1 MDKHNSKTSSR
12 ISHADPLTLS
22 QASVA
27 VLLAFVAAH
36 AKADGMP
43 DGSVVAPPASTPA
56 AVPAA
61 SAAPALFPA
70 TGVAASDIALGNATA
85 MPAGQVQTTQTTT
98 LAPTLAAPALL
109 APTPAVPTPVA
120 PAPVAP
126 IGLLP
131 LSMTQGTGVTPAPL
145 PAAAEPAAVE
155 FNTQFLSGGGAANLD
170 ISRFDKGNVAAPGHY
185 RAALYVNQVW
195 IGVTDVTLR
204 DVNGPGHSA
213 QPVFDRDLLQ
223 RTGVDVARLPD
234 SAGAKLATAG
244 DGGAAPL
251 PELIPQATAT
261 FDMGEQRLDVSIPQA
276 MMSRN
281 ARGWVDPKFWDDGVP
296 AASLQ
301 YNANV
306 YHTNGSGLSTTQGYL
321 GLNAGINVG
330 AWRFRYN
337 GNVTNTSGAGTHV
350 QSMQTYLQRSFAPIK
365 SQLTIGDSYTDG
377 SIFDSFGVR
386 GVQIG
391 TDDRMYP
398 ESQRGY
404 APTVRGIANS
414 NAKVEVRQNGN
425 ILYTTTVAP
434 GPFEINDLYPTGYGG
449 DLEVVVTEADGS
461 QHVSAVPYAAPVNAL
476 RAGRWRYNV
485 AAGQYRNTSLNS
497 HPFVFEAG
505 VQHGLNNL
513 VTLYGGTIAG
523 ENYFSVAG
531 GAALNTPIGA
541 FAADVTQANSNIPHA
556 PSRSGQSL
564 RLSYSRLIAPTN
576 TNLTLAAYRYSTNGF
591 LSYDDAMTL
600 RDAGLNG
607 TAYVNNGIQ
616 KGRLQLTVNQSLGDW
631 GALYAS
637 GFTQNY
643 WNKSSRDTS
652 FQVGYNTNFRR
663 VGVGVSASRELDV
676 GTAHWDNRVMLNLSI
691 PLDIGSKVV
700 NTSTS
705 FTHDSR
711 DNSNQIQESFTGT
724 AGQDNQLNY
733 GVSAGYV
740 SNTGNGSSVNANV
753 GYLAPFTQMR
763 ANAGYS
769 NGYTQGGAGLTG
781 SLVAYQ
787 GGVALSSQTG
797 DTLAVIEAK
806 DAVGARVSTSPGV
819 RVDTQGH
826 AVIAGMQPYS
836 QNTVEIDTK
845 GLPMGVQLKS
855 TEQHFAPTA
864 GAVVRVKFETENRGR
879 AVVMRLH
886 RANGTAVPFGA
897 DVLDASGNNI
907 GTVSQG
913 SRAMFYSKDAG
924 GDLRVKW
931 GEGIGQ
937 SCKLTYALPVA
948 TKDKPAQTDFADASC
963 Q

>member
-1 MDKHNSKTSSR
+1 MDQNNSKSFSRTSPV
-12 ISHADPLTLS
+12 DPLTLS

-43 DGSVVAPPASTPA
+43 DEGV
-56 AVPAA
+56 AVPLTSATIPAAA
-61 SAAPALFPA
+61 SASATPA
-70 TGVAASDIALGNATA
+70 TPISPAPDVAASDVALGSATLKVAGLAQIAPATA
-85 MPAGQVQTTQTTT
+85 ASLTPPA
-98 LAPTLAAPALL
+98 P
-109 APTPAVPTPVA
+109 PTPA
-120 PAPVAP
+120 APV
-126 IGLLP
+126 GLLP
-131 LSMTQGTGVTPAPL
+131 LSMTAPTGALPASS
-145 PAAAEPAAVE
+145 AAAEPAVVE
-155 FNTQFLSGGGAANLD
+155 FNPQFLSGSDAAHVD
-170 ISRFDKGNVAAPGHY
+170 ISRFDKGNEAAPGHY
-185 RAALYVNQVW
+185 RVALYVNQVW
-195 IGVTDVTLR
+195 IGVTDVTLSALAGAGR
-204 DVNGPGHSA
+204 PA
-213 QPVFDRDLLQ
+213 QPMFDRDLLQ
-223 RTGVDVARLPD
+223 RAGVDLTRLSDTAR
-234 SAGAKLATAG
+234 AKLDAG
-244 DGGAAPL
+244 NHEGVAPL
-251 PELIPQATAT
+251 PDLVPQASAT

-296 AASLQ
+296 AATLQ

-306 YHTNGSGLSTTQGYL
+306 YHTNGSGLSTTQSYL
-321 GLNAGINVG
+321 GLNAGVNVG

-337 GNVTNTSGAGTHV
+337 GNVTSTTGAGTHV

-365 SQLTIGDSYTDG
+365 SQLTLGDSYTDG

-425 ILYTTTVAP
+425 IIYTTTVAP

-449 DLEVVVTEADGS
+449 DLAVVVTEADGS
-461 QHVSAVPYAAPVNAL
+461 QHISVVPYAAPVNAL
-476 RAGRWRYNV
+476 RAGRWRYSV

-513 VTLYGGTIAG
+513 ITLYGGTIAAQD
-523 ENYFSVAG
+523 YVSAAV
-531 GAALNTPIGA
+531 GAALNTPLGA
-541 FAADVTQANSNIPHA
+541 FAADVTQANSSIPRA

-564 RLSYSRLIAPTN
+564 RLSYSRLIEPTN
-576 TNLTLAAYRYSTNGF
+576 TNLTLAAYRYSTSGF
-591 LSYDDAMTL
+591 LSYQDAMTL
-600 RDAGLNG
+600 RDAALQG
-607 TAYVNNGIQ
+607 TAFVNNGVQ
-616 KGRLQLTVNQSLGDW
+616 KGRLQLTLNQSLGSW
-631 GALYAS
+631 GSLYAS

-643 WNKSSRDTS
+643 WNRDGRDTS
-652 FQVGYNTNFRR
+652 FQVGYNTNIRR

-676 GTAHWDNRVMLNLSI
+676 GTARWDNRVMLNLSI
-691 PLDIGSKVV
+691 PLDIGSKIA

-711 DNSNQIQESFTGT
+711 SNSNQIQETFTGA
-724 AGQDNQLNY
+724 AGQDNAFNY
-733 GVSAGYV
+733 GVTAGYT
-740 SNTGNGSSVNANV
+740 SNTNNGGSINANA

-763 ANAGYS
+763 ANAGYA
-769 NGYTQGGAGLTG
+769 NGYSQAGAGLTG
-781 SLVAYQ
+781 TVVAFP
-787 GGVALSSQTG
+787 GGVALTSQTG

-806 DAVGARVSTSPGV
+806 DAVGARVASSPGV
-819 RVDTQGH
+819 RVDSQGH

-836 QNTVEIDTK
+836 LNNAEIDTK
-845 GLPMGVQLKS
+845 GLPMGVQLKT

-864 GAVVRVKFETENRGR
+864 GAVVKVKFDTVNRGR

-886 RANGTAVPFGA
+886 RANGTAVPFGS
-897 DVLDASGNNI
+897 DVLDAGGNNI

-913 SRAMFYSKDAG
+913 SRAMFYSNAPT
-924 GDLRVKW
+924 GDLTVKW
-931 GEGIGQ
+931 GEGMGQ
-937 SCKLTYALPVA
+937 SCKVRYSLPVA
-948 TKDKPAQTDFADASC
+948 TKDKPAETVFTDTAC